1 MNHVARACL
10 IAVPSMLL
18 AAAGPPVAAL
28 STQTPETKM
37 ALVTVVADANGP
49 IRNLTAKDF
58 VVVEDGKKRQ
68 VASAELAEE
77 PLSIALLIDTSQP
90 PMGTQ
95 YPTQDVRT
103 SVAAFVRT
111 VHARSPDAQISI
123 ADFGGAAVTRVGFT
137 SKPAELDAVIGKI
150 YPNHQSQA
158 VMLEALVD
166 AAKRLGERP
175 APRRAIVSVD
185 FNSSEGS
192 PDRLMK
198 TAIEA
203 TYKSGVTLWPVSVR
217 GTALSPPNRED
228 VLNRITQANGGLR
241 LTPVEASGLQPA
253 LQTFANTLAS
263 QYSVTFVR
271 MSGDSPKTTTFE
283 TTRGAKVLRTPWM
296 R

>member
-18 AAAGPPVAAL
+18 AAAGPTAAAR
-28 STQTPETKM
+28 SIQTPETKM

-49 IRNLTAKDF
+49 IRDLTAKDF

-68 VASAELAEE
+68 VTSAELAEE

-90 PMGTQ
+90 PMGVQ
-95 YPTQDVRT
+95 YPTQDVRNA
-103 SVAAFVRT
+103 VAAFVKT
-111 VHARSPDAQISI
+111 VHARNPDAKISI
-123 ADFGGAAVTRVGFT
+123 ADFGGAAVTRVSFT
-137 SKPAELDAVIGKI
+137 TKPAELEAVIGKI

-166 AAKRLGERP
+166 AAKRLGEQP

-192 PDRLMK
+192 ADRFMK

-203 TYKSGVTLWPVSVR
+203 THKSGATLWPVSVR
-217 GTALSPPNRED
+217 GTTLSPPNRED

-253 LQTFANTLAS
+253 LQTFANSLAS

-271 MSGDSPKTTTFE
+271 MGGDTPNKTTFE

>member
-1 MNHVARACL
+1 
-10 IAVPSMLL
+10 
-18 AAAGPPVAAL
+18 
-28 STQTPETKM
+28 
-37 ALVTVVADANGP
+37 
-49 IRNLTAKDF
+49 
-58 VVVEDGKKRQ
+58 
-68 VASAELAEE
+68 
-77 PLSIALLIDTSQP
+77 LLIDTSQP
-90 PMGTQ
+90 PMGMQ
-95 YPTQDVRT
+95 YPTQDVRAA
-103 SVAAFVRT
+103 VAAFVKT
-111 VHARSPDAQISI
+111 VHARNPGAQISI
-123 ADFGGAAVTRVGFT
+123 GDFGGAAVTRVGFT
-137 SKPAELDAVIGKI
+137 TKPAELDAVIGKI

-166 AAKRLGERP
+166 AAKRLGEQP
-175 APRRAIVSVD
+175 APRRAIVSLD

-203 TYKSGVTLWPVSVR
+203 THKSGVTLWPVSVR

-253 LQTFANTLAS
+253 LQTFANSLAS

-271 MSGDSPKTTTFE
+271 MGGDTPNKTTFE

>member
-1 MNHVARACL
+1 MTHVARACL
-10 IAVPSMLL
+10 LAIPSLSL
-18 AAAGPPVAAL
+18 AAAGPPAVAG
-28 STQTPETKM
+28 SIQTVETKM

-58 VVVEDGKKRQ
+58 VVIEDGQKRQ

-77 PLSIALLIDTSQP
+77 PLSVALLIDTSQP
-90 PMGTQ
+90 RMGTQ
-95 YPTQDVRT
+95 YPTQDVRNA
-103 SVAAFVRT
+103 VAAFIKT
-111 VHARSPDAQISI
+111 VHAGSPDAKISI

-166 AAKRLGERP
+166 AAKRLGEQP

-217 GTALSPPNRED
+217 GAALSPPNRED

-271 MSGDSPKTTTFE
+271 MGGGEPKTTKFE
-283 TTRGAKVLRTPWM
+283 TTRGVKVLRTPWM

>member
-1 MNHVARACL
+1 MNPLVRAGV
-10 IAVPSMLL
+10 IAVPSLL
-18 AAAGPPVAAL
+18 FAAAGPPAGARAF
-28 STQTPETKM
+28 QTPETKM
-37 ALVTVVADANGP
+37 ALVTVIADANGP
-49 IRNLTAKDF
+49 IRDLTAKDF
-58 VVVEDGKKRQ
+58 VVIEDNQKRQ
-68 VASAELAEE
+68 VSSADLAEE

-90 PMGTQ
+90 PMGLQ

-103 SVAAFVRT
+103 AVAAFIKT
-111 VHARSPDAQISI
+111 VHARSPDAKISI

-137 SKPAELDAVIGKI
+137 STPAELDAVIGKI

-158 VMLEALVD
+158 VMLEAVAD
-166 AAKRLGERP
+166 AGKRLGEQP
-175 APRRAIVSVD
+175 APRRAIVSLD

-192 PDRLMK
+192 ADRSMK
-198 TAIEA
+198 AAVEA
-203 TYKSGVTLWPVSVR
+203 THKSGVTLWPISIR

-241 LTPVEASGLQPA
+241 LTPIDASGLQPA
-253 LQTFANTLAS
+253 LQTIANTLAS

-271 MSGDSPKTTTFE
+271 PSGGSPKTTKFE